1 MQCAL
6 GQEQIKEKRLKKL
19 LEIAMERMGSTAVA
33 ITPPNLT
40 AEDLTPIVLSQL
52 QSTSRSKEGNRKLR
66 FRSFLSISLVNILDI
81 LDIWWRCYVY
91 NVLHTLNLI
100 LRVNS

>member
-1 MQCAL
+1 MQCAW

-52 QSTSRSKEGNRKLR
+52 QSTSRIKEGNRKLR
-66 FRSFLSISLVNILDI
+66 FRSFLSVSLANDF
-81 LDIWWRCYVY
+81 
-91 NVLHTLNLI
+91 
-100 LRVNS
+100 